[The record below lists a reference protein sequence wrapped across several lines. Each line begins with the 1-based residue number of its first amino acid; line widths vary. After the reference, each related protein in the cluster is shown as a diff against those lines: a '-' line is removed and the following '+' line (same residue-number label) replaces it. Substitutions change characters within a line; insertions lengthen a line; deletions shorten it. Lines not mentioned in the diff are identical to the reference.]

1 MELLPPCVCPRLKNL
16 AGLAAVVQQGA
27 RRQRQSPS
35 AASPVFC
42 PRVKHPTVN
51 GLLQLLAADIHAQI
65 VVQATVRPRSVINVT
80 HGLEPQSC
88 AAVTCTAGC
97 RWQPCD
103 FAPYWL
109 CSALN
114 IKLRPKPPRRHKTLH
129 RYGCSRQAA
138 ASAVKLQSYIQPNP
152 KPPTLMS
159 QPSPLSEKS
168 HSVQGFPVHPYT
180 IIPMTL

>member
-1 MELLPPCVCPRLKNL
+1 M
-16 AGLAAVVQQGA
+16 Q
-27 RRQRQSPS
+27 RRQF
-35 AASPVFC
+35 FC

-51 GLLQLLAADIHAQI
+51 GLLQLLAADVHAQI

-103 FAPYWL
+103 FAPYWP

-114 IKLRPKPPRRHKTLH
+114 IKLRPKPPQRHKTLH

-168 HSVQGFPVHPYT
+168 NSLQGFPVHPYA
-180 IIPMTL
+180 IYDYPYDPMIGALMITGHPQACMSPSICVITLNKSL